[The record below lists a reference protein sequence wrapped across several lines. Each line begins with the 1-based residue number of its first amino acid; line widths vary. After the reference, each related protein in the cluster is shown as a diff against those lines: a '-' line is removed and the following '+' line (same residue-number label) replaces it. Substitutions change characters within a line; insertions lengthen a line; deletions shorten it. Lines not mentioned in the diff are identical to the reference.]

1 MKNQNLKTDSSV
13 IFIGYSGHA
22 YVAMDIALLKNL
34 TIEGYIDFD
43 EKEANPFNIQFLGN
57 EKILLSD
64 NYNGAELFVGIGDNG
79 ARKRIISSYEEK
91 YKFSILDHPTSAI
104 STHSEIGQGS
114 MIASNAVI
122 NPLAKI
128 GKGCIINTG
137 AIVEHECIIG
147 DFAHIAPGAVLAGNV
162 KVGES
167 SFIGANSVV
176 KQGVTIGNNCIIGAG
191 SVVLKDV
198 PDNAMVVGNPGRI
211 IKVKDKN

>member
-1 MKNQNLKTDSSV
+1 MKKQNLRTNNPI

-22 YVAMDIALLKNL
+22 YVAIDIAISNNFA
-34 TIEGYIDFD
+34 IQGYIDFD
-43 EKEANPFNIQFLGN
+43 EKEANPFNINFLGK
-57 EKILLSD
+57 EEILLSD
-64 NYNGAELFVGIGDNG
+64 NYNQTELFVGIGDNG

-91 YKFSILDHPTSAI
+91 YKFSILDHPTSVI
-104 STHSEIGQGS
+104 STYTEIGQGS

-137 AIVEHECIIG
+137 SIIEHECIIG

-198 PDNAMVVGNPGRI
+198 PDDAMVVGNPGRI
-211 IKVKDKN
+211 INVKDKK